1 MFLVR
6 YLERVF
12 RRRLR
17 VSKFIHFRIERRDS
31 TKHLDYGDFIAD
43 AHVTYKLKIEAK
55 KIHKEHISSFHG
67 FYICKIQDGK
77 RRANCSSW

>member
-1 MFLVR
+1 M
-6 YLERVF
+6 Y

-43 AHVTYKLKIEAK
+43 AHVTYKLKIEAE
-55 KIHKEHISSFHG
+55 KILENSQGAHFQFLRFLHL
-67 FYICKIQDGK
+67 
-77 RRANCSSW
+77 